1 MKFHFY
7 FEDCPW
13 GVTDIKPLGCT
24 AGSQVQEEDLMQRSR
39 VTRAPDGVEKM
50 LHKKNRCREFP
61 GGLVLASRPFTAVA
75 QVQPLVGELI
85 SSHAVWPKKKK
96 DMPMTTKCMKTS
108 HTKSK
113 ITRK

>member
-1 MKFHFY
+1 MPKLEKEEGKDSGSFVPHPQIS
-7 FEDCPW
+7 CRSL
-13 GVTDIKPLGCT
+13 PL
-24 AGSQVQEEDLMQRSR
+24 EESR
-39 VTRAPDGVEKM
+39 QHPDEVEKM

-96 DMPMTTKCMKTS
+96 RYAND
-108 HTKSK
+108 H
-113 ITRK
+113 

>member
-1 MKFHFY
+1 
-7 FEDCPW
+7 
-13 GVTDIKPLGCT
+13 
-24 AGSQVQEEDLMQRSR
+24 MQRSR

-75 QVQPLVGELI
+75 QVQPLVGALI

>member
-85 SSHAVWPKKKK
+85 SCHAVWPKK
-96 DMPMTTKCMKTS
+96 
-108 HTKSK
+108 
-113 ITRK
+113 